1 MSQSIVDDIDIT
13 LGNNAKLKVIGVG
26 GGGGNAVQNM
36 ITSGLQGVQFICAN
50 TDMQA
55 LSRNNAPVK
64 IQLGEKLTKGL
75 GAGANPAVG
84 REAALES
91 VNAIRE
97 AIGDA
102 DMVFVTAGMGGG
114 TGTGAAPVVA
124 QTAKEMGALTVGV
137 VTKPFS
143 FEGARR
149 RRFAE
154 EGLEEFKQH
163 VDCLITIPNDR
174 LLAFAPKKT
183 PFSAM
188 LQKANDVLFYA
199 VKGISDVILA
209 DGMINLDFADVR
221 TTMSESGMAL
231 MGTGVA
237 AGENRA
243 REAAQRAINSPLLED
258 VSLESAK
265 AVLYNITASMDI
277 STDEIAEI
285 GDIIADATPEDTNI
299 IFGVVYDENIG
310 DELRLTVIA
319 TGIDPSATV
328 VQPVPEPVKSSSV
341 TKFPGSQAA
350 PATRPMEAPQAPAYE
365 QPRPRPV
372 RQRGDWIP
380 QNSYPQGGYGPY
392 SAQDQFEK
400 PTYLRTGAT
409 LGQQPMP
416 RRQHNPGHEDFT
428 YSEEDF
434 EIPTFIRTQAH
445 GGPPFVPFRCT
456 KTPAS
461 SSCGRFSLYVP
472 TYFVRDAGD
481 DRVLTARADRA
492 EQDKVRSVGLPPVPD
507 TSGKTAG
514 LAGKTRCFAPASSIL
529 QTARQAW
536 PPQEEMLSRTRKASV
551 PGRYR

>member
-299 IFGVVYDENIG
+299 IFGVVYDENIS

-350 PATRPMEAPQAPAYE
+350 QAARPMEAPQAPAYE

-434 EIPTFIRTQAH
+434 EIPTFIRTQA
-445 GGPPFVPFRCT
+445 
-456 KTPAS
+456 
-461 SSCGRFSLYVP
+461 
-472 TYFVRDAGD
+472 D
-481 DRVLTARADRA
+481 
-492 EQDKVRSVGLPPVPD
+492 
-507 TSGKTAG
+507 
-514 LAGKTRCFAPASSIL
+514 
-529 QTARQAW
+529 
-536 PPQEEMLSRTRKASV
+536 
-551 PGRYR
+551 

>member
-36 ITSGLQGVQFICAN
+36 ISSGLQGVQFICAN

-319 TGIDPSATV
+319 TGIDPSAAV
-328 VQPVPEPVKSSSV
+328 VPPVPEPVKSSIV

-350 PATRPMEAPQAPAYE
+350 PAARPMEAPQAPAYE

-409 LGQQPMP
+409 LGQQPLP

-434 EIPTFIRTQAH
+434 EIPTFIRTQA
-445 GGPPFVPFRCT
+445 
-456 KTPAS
+456 
-461 SSCGRFSLYVP
+461 
-472 TYFVRDAGD
+472 D
-481 DRVLTARADRA
+481 
-492 EQDKVRSVGLPPVPD
+492 
-507 TSGKTAG
+507 
-514 LAGKTRCFAPASSIL
+514 
-529 QTARQAW
+529 
-536 PPQEEMLSRTRKASV
+536 
-551 PGRYR
+551 

>member
-319 TGIDPSATV
+319 TCIDPSATV
-328 VQPVPEPVKSSSV
+328 VQPVAEPVKSSSV

-350 PATRPMEAPQAPAYE
+350 QAARPMEAPQAPAYE

-416 RRQHNPGHEDFT
+416 RRQHNTGHEDFT

-434 EIPTFIRTQAH
+434 EIPTFIRTQA
-445 GGPPFVPFRCT
+445 
-456 KTPAS
+456 
-461 SSCGRFSLYVP
+461 
-472 TYFVRDAGD
+472 D
-481 DRVLTARADRA
+481 
-492 EQDKVRSVGLPPVPD
+492 
-507 TSGKTAG
+507 
-514 LAGKTRCFAPASSIL
+514 
-529 QTARQAW
+529 
-536 PPQEEMLSRTRKASV
+536 
-551 PGRYR
+551 

>member
-36 ITSGLQGVQFICAN
+36 ISSGLQGVQFICAN

-237 AGENRA
+237 GGENRA

-319 TGIDPSATV
+319 TGIDPSAAV
-328 VQPVPEPVKSSSV
+328 VPPVPEPVKSSSV

-350 PATRPMEAPQAPAYE
+350 PAARPMEAPQAPAYE

-409 LGQQPMP
+409 LGQQPLP

-434 EIPTFIRTQAH
+434 EIPTFIRTQA
-445 GGPPFVPFRCT
+445 
-456 KTPAS
+456 
-461 SSCGRFSLYVP
+461 
-472 TYFVRDAGD
+472 D
-481 DRVLTARADRA
+481 
-492 EQDKVRSVGLPPVPD
+492 
-507 TSGKTAG
+507 
-514 LAGKTRCFAPASSIL
+514 
-529 QTARQAW
+529 
-536 PPQEEMLSRTRKASV
+536 
-551 PGRYR
+551 

>member
-328 VQPVPEPVKSSSV
+328 VQPVAEPVKSSSV

-350 PATRPMEAPQAPAYE
+350 QAARPMEAPQAPAYE

-416 RRQHNPGHEDFT
+416 RRQLNPGHEDFT

-434 EIPTFIRTQAH
+434 EIPTFIRTQA
-445 GGPPFVPFRCT
+445 
-456 KTPAS
+456 
-461 SSCGRFSLYVP
+461 
-472 TYFVRDAGD
+472 D
-481 DRVLTARADRA
+481 
-492 EQDKVRSVGLPPVPD
+492 
-507 TSGKTAG
+507 
-514 LAGKTRCFAPASSIL
+514 
-529 QTARQAW
+529 
-536 PPQEEMLSRTRKASV
+536 
-551 PGRYR
+551 

>member
-36 ITSGLQGVQFICAN
+36 ISSGLQGVQFICAN

-319 TGIDPSATV
+319 TGIDPSAAV
-328 VQPVPEPVKSSSV
+328 VPPVPEPVKSSSV

-350 PATRPMEAPQAPAYE
+350 PAARPMEAPQAPAYE

-392 SAQDQFEK
+392 SARDQFEK

-409 LGQQPMP
+409 LGQQPLP

-434 EIPTFIRTQAH
+434 EIPTFIRTQA
-445 GGPPFVPFRCT
+445 
-456 KTPAS
+456 
-461 SSCGRFSLYVP
+461 
-472 TYFVRDAGD
+472 D
-481 DRVLTARADRA
+481 
-492 EQDKVRSVGLPPVPD
+492 
-507 TSGKTAG
+507 
-514 LAGKTRCFAPASSIL
+514 
-529 QTARQAW
+529 
-536 PPQEEMLSRTRKASV
+536 
-551 PGRYR
+551 

>member
-209 DGMINLDFADVR
+209 DGMIYLDFADVR

-328 VQPVPEPVKSSSV
+328 VQPVAEPVKSSSV

-350 PATRPMEAPQAPAYE
+350 RPMEAPQAPAYE

-434 EIPTFIRTQAH
+434 EIPTFIRTQA
-445 GGPPFVPFRCT
+445 
-456 KTPAS
+456 
-461 SSCGRFSLYVP
+461 
-472 TYFVRDAGD
+472 D
-481 DRVLTARADRA
+481 
-492 EQDKVRSVGLPPVPD
+492 
-507 TSGKTAG
+507 
-514 LAGKTRCFAPASSIL
+514 
-529 QTARQAW
+529 
-536 PPQEEMLSRTRKASV
+536 
-551 PGRYR
+551 

>member
-50 TDMQA
+50 SDMQA

-328 VQPVPEPVKSSSV
+328 VQPVAEPVKSSSV

-350 PATRPMEAPQAPAYE
+350 QAARPMEAPQAPAYE

-434 EIPTFIRTQAH
+434 EIPTFIRTQA
-445 GGPPFVPFRCT
+445 
-456 KTPAS
+456 
-461 SSCGRFSLYVP
+461 
-472 TYFVRDAGD
+472 D
-481 DRVLTARADRA
+481 
-492 EQDKVRSVGLPPVPD
+492 
-507 TSGKTAG
+507 
-514 LAGKTRCFAPASSIL
+514 
-529 QTARQAW
+529 
-536 PPQEEMLSRTRKASV
+536 
-551 PGRYR
+551 

>member
-328 VQPVPEPVKSSSV
+328 VQPVAEPVKSSSV

-350 PATRPMEAPQAPAYE
+350 QAARPMEAPQAPAYE

-416 RRQHNPGHEDFT
+416 RR
-428 YSEEDF
+428 
-434 EIPTFIRTQAH
+434 
-445 GGPPFVPFRCT
+445 
-456 KTPAS
+456 
-461 SSCGRFSLYVP
+461 
-472 TYFVRDAGD
+472 
-481 DRVLTARADRA
+481 
-492 EQDKVRSVGLPPVPD
+492 
-507 TSGKTAG
+507 
-514 LAGKTRCFAPASSIL
+514 
-529 QTARQAW
+529 
-536 PPQEEMLSRTRKASV
+536 
-551 PGRYR
+551 

>member
-285 GDIIADATPEDTNI
+285 GDIIADATPEDTSI

-328 VQPVPEPVKSSSV
+328 VQPVAEPVKSSSV

-350 PATRPMEAPQAPAYE
+350 QAARPMEAPQAPAYE

-434 EIPTFIRTQAH
+434 EIPTFIRTQA
-445 GGPPFVPFRCT
+445 
-456 KTPAS
+456 
-461 SSCGRFSLYVP
+461 
-472 TYFVRDAGD
+472 D
-481 DRVLTARADRA
+481 
-492 EQDKVRSVGLPPVPD
+492 
-507 TSGKTAG
+507 
-514 LAGKTRCFAPASSIL
+514 
-529 QTARQAW
+529 
-536 PPQEEMLSRTRKASV
+536 
-551 PGRYR
+551 

>member
-13 LGNNAKLKVIGVG
+13 LGNNAKLKVIGGG

-36 ITSGLQGVQFICAN
+36 ISSGLQGVQFICAN

-64 IQLGEKLTKGL
+64 IQLGEKHTKGL

-319 TGIDPSATV
+319 TGIDPSAAV
-328 VQPVPEPVKSSSV
+328 VPPVPEPVKSSSV

-350 PATRPMEAPQAPAYE
+350 PAARPMEAPQAPAYE

-409 LGQQPMP
+409 LGQQPLP

-434 EIPTFIRTQAH
+434 EIPTFIRTQA
-445 GGPPFVPFRCT
+445 
-456 KTPAS
+456 
-461 SSCGRFSLYVP
+461 
-472 TYFVRDAGD
+472 D
-481 DRVLTARADRA
+481 
-492 EQDKVRSVGLPPVPD
+492 
-507 TSGKTAG
+507 
-514 LAGKTRCFAPASSIL
+514 
-529 QTARQAW
+529 
-536 PPQEEMLSRTRKASV
+536 
-551 PGRYR
+551 

>member
-36 ITSGLQGVQFICAN
+36 ISSGLQGVQFICAN

-319 TGIDPSATV
+319 TGIDPSAAVVPTSSPARAPCASAVTGSPRTPIRRGGTV
-328 VQPVPEPVKSSSV
+328 PIQPRTSSRNRPTCAQAPRWASSPCPGASTTPVMRTSPTVKKTSRFPRSS
-341 TKFPGSQAA
+341 A
-350 PATRPMEAPQAPAYE
+350 PRPTRPC
-365 QPRPRPV
+365 
-372 RQRGDWIP
+372 
-380 QNSYPQGGYGPY
+380 GGP
-392 SAQDQFEK
+392 
-400 PTYLRTGAT
+400 L
-409 LGQQPMP
+409 
-416 RRQHNPGHEDFT
+416 GHERMKFQG
-428 YSEEDF
+428 S
-434 EIPTFIRTQAH
+434 PLR
-445 GGPPFVPFRCT
+445 P
-456 KTPAS
+456 
-461 SSCGRFSLYVP
+461 
-472 TYFVRDAGD
+472 
-481 DRVLTARADRA
+481 
-492 EQDKVRSVGLPPVPD
+492 
-507 TSGKTAG
+507 
-514 LAGKTRCFAPASSIL
+514 
-529 QTARQAW
+529 
-536 PPQEEMLSRTRKASV
+536 
-551 PGRYR
+551 

>member
-36 ITSGLQGVQFICAN
+36 INSNLRGVSFICAN

-285 GDIIADATPEDTNI
+285 GDIIADVLVIDHTKDDVGIFGRGIGDIIADATPEDTNI

-328 VQPVPEPVKSSSV
+328 VQPVAEPVKSSSV

-350 PATRPMEAPQAPAYE
+350 QAARPMEAPQAPAYE

-392 SAQDQFEK
+392 SAQNQFEK

-434 EIPTFIRTQAH
+434 EIPTFIRTQA
-445 GGPPFVPFRCT
+445 
-456 KTPAS
+456 
-461 SSCGRFSLYVP
+461 
-472 TYFVRDAGD
+472 D
-481 DRVLTARADRA
+481 
-492 EQDKVRSVGLPPVPD
+492 
-507 TSGKTAG
+507 
-514 LAGKTRCFAPASSIL
+514 
-529 QTARQAW
+529 
-536 PPQEEMLSRTRKASV
+536 
-551 PGRYR
+551 